1 MTPRNILASP
11 WVPVVKWALGL
22 AIVVGPWVGL
32 YHYVP
37 KVNLLTT
44 ELTQSKASIVELET
58 KVSTLETAKVISNAA
73 TEKMRVARDKAESAR
88 VIAQEAAAVKAIS
101 HDATIAAL
109 QRKLATTV
117 ITMENECEVL
127 KSTID
132 SYTIGVRD
140 AASASGTDGGV
151 RTDASEVHNHPP
163 SPPS

>member
-1 MTPRNILASP
+1 MIPISLLASP
-11 WVPVVKWALGL
+11 WIPVVKWALGL

-37 KVNLLTT
+37 KVKLLTA
-44 ELTQSKASIVELET
+44 ELAQSKTNIVELET
-58 KVSTLETAKVISNAA
+58 RVSGLEAAKVISNAA

-88 VIAQEAAAVKAIS
+88 VIAQEAAAAKAVS

-117 ITMENECEVL
+117 ITRENECEML

-140 AASASGTDGGV
+140 ATDPST
-151 RTDASEVHNHPP
+151 TDDSIRADPSKVHNNSPNSP
-163 SPPS
+163 S